1 VSTITGEIEIDVDA
15 AHCHLAHV
23 PRSTGSVLRSRFGT
37 FEYEGCPTAVF
48 DAGTW

>member
-15 AHCHLAHV
+15 AHCHLRMCSIYRECAAESIPEHS
-23 PRSTGSVLRSRFGT
+23 STR
-37 FEYEGCPTAVF
+37 CPTAVF